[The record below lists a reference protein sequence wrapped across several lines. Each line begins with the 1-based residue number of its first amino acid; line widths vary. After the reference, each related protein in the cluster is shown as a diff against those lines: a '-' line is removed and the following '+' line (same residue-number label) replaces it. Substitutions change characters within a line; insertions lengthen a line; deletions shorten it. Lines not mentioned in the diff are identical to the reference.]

1 MGYIVTAE
9 CYQHSEINMH
19 ADASKVDARVLSNTN
34 GYITFDVKGEFGR
47 EAAIVGALVETLLAA
62 GYYEFRISHSY

>member
-9 CYQHSEINMH
+9 VYLHSEMNMH
-19 ADASKVDARVLSNTN
+19 GDATKVDARILSNCN
-34 GYITFDVKGEFGR
+34 GYITFDVKGEFGEEQR
-47 EAAIVGALVETLLAA
+47 IVGDLCKTLLDS

>member
-9 CYQHSEINMH
+9 CYKHSEMNMH
-19 ADASKVDARVLSNTN
+19 ADASKVDARVLSNVN

-47 EAAIVGALVETLLAA
+47 EKEIVGALVSTLLEA
-62 GYYEFRISHSY
+62 GFYEFSIAHSY